1 MFSPLRLFGFARHPC
16 VIAALILWHSAS
28 GAILAAPPMHPG
40 WPSTPVSV
48 NAETPV
54 AADLD
59 GDGKLEILWGRRFGV
74 SARHHDGSFVNGW
87 PAAMYESPAGPPTVA
102 ELDGAP
108 IVGMLSIDFNARNG
122 QVSLW
127 RGDATPLPGWP
138 KAIITGNGFV
148 PHQLPLVLTDVDGD
162 GRPEV
167 IYVTST
173 ASDANGTAIINVD
186 RIDGTPLPGW
196 PVTLPAGSG
205 NIYDGSPAVADVDGD
220 ERLDLAVVTAEGK
233 IFIFHDN
240 GVLFAG
246 WPRTQGGFNHSNSV
260 SFADIDGDGQF
271 ELVVTTFDGQVGV
284 YDTAGHLLPGW
295 PRTVNGK
302 PYPPAFADFEN
313 DGRPGATNNDGKL
326 EMVFGTLSGALYVL
340 RSDGTDFL
348 GWPKIFSNR
357 VHSVALADLNADSK
371 VDLLATDGERNCYA
385 WNYDGTPVT
394 GLGFPFQIPGSF
406 GFYSGPTV
414 ADIDRDGLNEFFA
427 LGEGTINVW
436 DLPTTYNPLLARS
449 PVFMGGNQHTSRYA
463 PEPTIYV
470 MNSPVD
476 AYTDHAIDFTV
487 TGTGL
492 LKGMR
497 AFIGD
502 REQTV
507 SNVTGISLTVTADNV
522 PVPLGDF
529 ALYPLRVTNV
539 NSGSSEPLLD
549 AVWVW
554 RSVTTPPPTPTP
566 TASPTATPR
575 PVLTAYTQNPGRFG
589 GAGSDG
595 LQQTVADDFQLNE
608 DTTITRIRWWAG
620 YFGAAPV
627 PDTFTLR
634 LFADAG
640 GHPGELIRT
649 LDLAPITKK
658 RTGANTGNAPE
669 FEYAADLRTPFLARA
684 GVRYWLSICNPA
696 LVWAWEPSY
705 DHSLA
710 GAARSLSDP
719 INGPWQSY
727 DFDYAFQLESIA
739 GGLANLS
746 TRAWVGTGENAL
758 IVGFIITG
766 NEPTRVLLRAIGP
779 SLSAFGVTTNLQDPT
794 LGLYDSSG
802 TLLAANNDWKLTQLG
817 DLIPANQ
824 MAEIQATGAAPSDNR
839 ESALIVTLQPNRNY
853 TALIRGLASSSGI
866 AVAEL
871 YDLNYGSV
879 ARLANISTRSLVQ
892 TGERVMIGG
901 FIIRNPSGRVIV
913 RALGPSLQS
922 FGINNALPD
931 PFLELHDSNG
941 ALLASNDSWRSDQ
954 EAEIVATQLA
964 PSQESEAAI
973 VTNLPAGAYT
983 GILRDANAAAGVGL
997 IEVYDLD

>member
-1 MFSPLRLFGFARHPC
+1 MFSPPRFFRFARYRW
-16 VIAALILWHSAS
+16 VIATLILWQAAS
-28 GAILAAPPMHPG
+28 VAIIAAPPMHPG

-74 SARHHDGSFVNGW
+74 SARHEDGSFVTGW
-87 PAAMYESPAGPPTVA
+87 PAAMFESPAGPPSVA

-108 IVGMLSIDFNARNG
+108 IVGMLSYDFNVGKG

-127 RGDATPLPGWP
+127 HGDATPLPGWP
-138 KAIITGNGFV
+138 KAIITGNQSV
-148 PHQLPLVLTDVDGD
+148 PHQLPLVLADVDGD
-162 GRPEV
+162 GKPEV
-167 IYVTST
+167 IYASST
-173 ASDANGTAIINVD
+173 ASDGTGTAVIHVD
-186 RIDGTPLPGW
+186 RIDGTPAPGW
-196 PVTLPAGSG
+196 PVTLSVPGED
-205 NIYDGSPAVADVDGD
+205 IYDGSPAVADVDGD
-220 ERLDLAVVTAEGK
+220 GRLDLAVVTYHGK
-233 IFIFHDN
+233 VFLFHDN
-240 GVLFAG
+240 GALFAG
-246 WPRTQGGFNHSNSV
+246 WPRTQGDSFISNSV
-260 SFADIDGDGQF
+260 SFADVDGDGRF
-271 ELVVTTFDGQVGV
+271 ELVVTTYAGQVGV
-284 YDTAGHLLPGW
+284 YDTAGQLLPGW

-313 DGRPGATNNDGKL
+313 DGKL
-326 EMVFGTLSGALYVL
+326 EMVFGTLSGGLYAL
-340 RSDGTDFL
+340 RSDGTNCP
-348 GWPKIFSNR
+348 GWPKMFPNR
-357 VHSVALADLNADSK
+357 VHSVALADLNADNK
-371 VDLLATDGERNCYA
+371 VDLLATDGERNVYA

-406 GFYSGPTV
+406 GFYSAPIV

-427 LGEGTINVW
+427 LGEGYIHVW
-436 DLPTTYNPLLARS
+436 DLPTTYNPLRAHY
-449 PVFMGGNQHTSRYA
+449 PVFMGGNQHMSRYA

-470 MNSPVD
+470 VNSPVN

-487 TGTGL
+487 TGTGF

-507 SNVTGISLTVTADNV
+507 SKVSGTSLTITADNV
-522 PVPLGDF
+522 PIPAGEF

-539 NSGSSEPLLD
+539 NSGASEPLLD

-554 RSVTTPPPTPTP
+554 RSTTTPPPTPTP
-566 TASPTATPR
+566 TASPIATPR
-575 PVLTAYTQNPGRFG
+575 PVLTDYTQRPGRFG
-589 GAGSDG
+589 GSSSDG
-595 LQQTVADDFQLNE
+595 LQLTVADDFQLSE
-608 DTTITRIRWWAG
+608 DTTITRIRWWGG

-640 GHPGELIRT
+640 GHPGELIQT
-649 LDLAPITKK
+649 LDLAPITKE

-696 LVWAWEPSY
+696 LVWAWEPSH

-710 GAARSLSDP
+710 GGARSLSDP

-727 DFDYAFQLESIA
+727 DFDSAFQLESIA
-739 GGLANLS
+739 GGLANIS
-746 TRAWVGTGENAL
+746 TRGRVGTDDNVMIA
-758 IVGFIITG
+758 GFVITG
-766 NEPTRVLLRAIGP
+766 NDPTRVLIRALGP
-779 SLSAFGVTTNLQDPT
+779 SLSAYGVTGALADP
-794 LGLYDSSG
+794 LLILHDSSG
-802 TLLAANNDWKLTQLG
+802 QTIADNNDWNVSFQT
-817 DLIPANQ
+817 
-824 MAEIQATGAAPSDNR
+824 AEVQATGLAPTNNR
-839 ESALIVTLQPNRNY
+839 ESAILATLSPNRSY
-853 TALIRGLASSSGI
+853 TAVVYGLARGTG
-866 AVAEL
+866 VGLAEV

-879 ARLANISTRSLVQ
+879 ARFANISTRGLVQ
-892 TGERVMIGG
+892 SGDDVMIGG

-922 FGINNALPD
+922 FGIPNALPD

-941 ALLASNDSWRSDQ
+941 ALLASNDRWRSDQ
-954 EAEIVATQLA
+954 EMEIIATHLA
-964 PSQESEAAI
+964 PSQDSEAAI

-983 GILRDANAAAGVGL
+983 GIIRDANTGVGVGL